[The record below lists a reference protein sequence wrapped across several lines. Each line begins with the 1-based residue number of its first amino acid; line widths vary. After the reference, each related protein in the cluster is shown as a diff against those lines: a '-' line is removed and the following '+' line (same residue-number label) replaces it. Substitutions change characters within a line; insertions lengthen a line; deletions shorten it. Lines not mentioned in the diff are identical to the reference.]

1 MPRRNTE
8 PVALPDSGVK
18 LSSRESAIINDR
30 RSTVSIYILCRVL
43 IEIIGQ
49 SSLEAVT
56 KDMAWKLEDIIF
68 NQLRT
73 ADPETLA
80 RSPLRLAN
88 WRLFGMLLGV
98 MSNLDFETVTDRFFK
113 ELEELKDVQMTKEGE
128 AKVEMVVRGMNY
140 LRLKV
145 WYNYFTQSYDSFC

>member
-1 MPRRNTE
+1 M
-8 PVALPDSGVK
+8 
-18 LSSRESAIINDR
+18 IINDR

-49 SSLEAVT
+49 SNLEAVT
-56 KDMAWKLEDIIF
+56 KDMAYKLEDIIF
-68 NQLRT
+68 NQLRS
-73 ADPETLA
+73 ADPEILA
-80 RSPLRLAN
+80 RSPLRVAN

-113 ELEELKDVQMTKEGE
+113 ELEDLKEIQITKDGE
-128 AKVEMVVRGMNY
+128 AKMEMVVRGMTY

-145 WYNYFTQSYDSFC
+145 FLQQVVLLQGLIINVFYSYTLSMLSKNPQSS

>member
-1 MPRRNTE
+1 M
-8 PVALPDSGVK
+8 
-18 LSSRESAIINDR
+18 IINDR

-56 KDMAWKLEDIIF
+56 KDMAYKLEDIIF
-68 NQLRT
+68 NQLRF
-73 ADPETLA
+73 ADPEILT
-80 RSPLRLAN
+80 RSPLRVAN

-113 ELEELKDVQMTKEGE
+113 ELEDLKEIQMTKDGE
-128 AKVEMVVRGMNY
+128 AKVEMIVRGMTY

-145 WYNYFTQSYDSFC
+145 FPQQCSIGSGSHY

>member
-8 PVALPDSGVK
+8 PVAPVSESTSAK
-18 LSSRESAIINDR
+18 LTSRELMIINDR

-49 SSLEAVT
+49 SSVEAVT
-56 KDMAWKLEDIIF
+56 KDMAYKLEDIIF
-68 NQLRT
+68 NQLRS
-73 ADPETLA
+73 ADPEILA
-80 RSPLRLAN
+80 RSPLRVAN

-113 ELEELKDVQMTKEGE
+113 ELEDLKEIQMTKDGE
-128 AKVEMVVRGMNY
+128 AKVDMVVRGMTY

-145 WYNYFTQSYDSFC
+145 FL

>member
-1 MPRRNTE
+1 M
-8 PVALPDSGVK
+8 
-18 LSSRESAIINDR
+18 IINDR

-56 KDMAWKLEDIIF
+56 KDMAYKLEDIIF
-68 NQLRT
+68 NQLRS
-73 ADPETLA
+73 ADPEILA
-80 RSPLRLAN
+80 RSPLRVAN

-113 ELEELKDVQMTKEGE
+113 ELEDLKEIQMTKDGE
-128 AKVEMVVRGMNY
+128 AKVEMIVRGMTY

-145 WYNYFTQSYDSFC
+145 LLQQCSIDSGSHY

>member
-1 MPRRNTE
+1 M
-8 PVALPDSGVK
+8 
-18 LSSRESAIINDR
+18 IINDR

-56 KDMAWKLEDIIF
+56 NDMAYKLEDIIF
-68 NQLRT
+68 NQLRS
-73 ADPETLA
+73 ADPEILA
-80 RSPLRLAN
+80 RSPLRVAN

-113 ELEELKDVQMTKEGE
+113 ELEDLKEVQVTKDGE
-128 AKVEMVVRGMNY
+128 AKVEMVVRGMTY

-145 WYNYFTQSYDSFC
+145 FLSRRSFVTRFQLLIFNSYILNMPWRNPPSS